1 MLGEQAEGLLRMR
14 EGMAELER
22 RTSPFFPE
30 LLHAKLKYVEMC
42 AQAHETEEVVRVGEP
57 LLK

>member
-1 MLGEQAEGLLRMR
+1 
-14 EGMAELER
+14 MAELER